1 MREQVQS
8 DLFYIEIMIDRFSKI
23 EEYTERFKKLGLNL
37 QDEMV
42 IDNLS
47 FQLEQAG
54 EQLSQN
60 RISEQ
65 TRTQFSHINWKDMK
79 RFRNFISHSYVRK
92 NNAVLMKIFQKD
104 VPIYIEQ
111 LYQVR
116 NYLLRELNKNNE

>member
-1 MREQVQS
+1 MRDRVQS
-8 DLFYIEIMIDRFSKI
+8 DLFYIEVMIDRFSRI
-23 EEYTERFKKLGLNL
+23 DEYSKRYVNLGLDL

-60 RISEQ
+60 RISEE
-65 TRTQFSHINWKDMK
+65 TKEQFSDINWREMK

-92 NNAVLMKIFQKD
+92 NNKILLNIFQKD
-104 VPIYIEQ
+104 VPIYIAQ
-111 LYQVR
+111 LYEVR
-116 NYLLRELNKNNE
+116 RYLLSELNKEN